1 MLGLT
6 MDFLRGFSVYSLYLV
21 VIGSELS
28 PQSRVFVVTWWLADL
43 RHVLCWLAIPW
54 IVEFIERKKD
64 SGLYSPFGVDNLCNV
79 ETIGI
84 GGRTMDKVIKFD
96 LQTIWGTAPNV
107 VIMDIG
113 VRLCPYMYLLCKLFA
128 CNACWDLVLSRVAI
142 LNKHMLCWMLSW
154 VLPTDS
160 TWWRRFSDPYNA
172 WPRTSTTTGIALAT
186 RTQSDS
192 ESTSTPRPIWWSER
206 TKPGRMLDSLEPTF
220 WAL

>member
-1 MLGLT
+1 MLGLA

-64 SGLYSPFGVDNLCNV
+64 SGLYSPFGVDNSCNV

-96 LQTIWGTAPNV
+96 LQTIRGTAPNV

-128 CNACWDLVLSRVAI
+128 CNAYWDLVLSRVTI
-142 LNKHMLCWMLSW
+142 LIKHMLCWMLSW
-154 VLPTDS
+154 FFLQILQFGFLTCNLLGIS
-160 TWWRRFSDPYNA
+160 EFSLDY
-172 WPRTSTTTGIALAT
+172 WFGLMQHSKRHKTG
-186 RTQSDS
+186 
-192 ESTSTPRPIWWSER
+192 
-206 TKPGRMLDSLEPTF
+206 
-220 WAL
+220 